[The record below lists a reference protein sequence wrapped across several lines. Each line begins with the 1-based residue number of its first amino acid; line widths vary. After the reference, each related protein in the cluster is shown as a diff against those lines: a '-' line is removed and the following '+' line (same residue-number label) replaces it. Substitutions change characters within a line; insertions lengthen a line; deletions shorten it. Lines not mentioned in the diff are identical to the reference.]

1 RGGTYLIKG
10 QYDKAISD
18 YNKAIE
24 LNQRH
29 AEAYNARGGAYLA
42 KGQYDKAI
50 SDFSMAIE
58 LNRRYAE
65 AYSNRGGAYALGK
78 GQYDLAIADCTKA
91 IELNP
96 KDAGAY
102 NNRGFAYYS
111 KGKYDKAWEDVHKA
125 ESLGY
130 QVELEFLKD
139 LRKAS
144 GRQE

>member
-1 RGGTYLIKG
+1 
-10 QYDKAISD
+10 
-18 YNKAIE
+18 
-24 LNQRH
+24 
-29 AEAYNARGGAYLA
+29 
-42 KGQYDKAI
+42 
-50 SDFSMAIE
+50 MAIE

-130 QVELEFLKD
+130 QVDLEFLKD
-139 LRKAS
+139 LREAS